1 MPNSCPINVGE
12 RLRTIAAVPLI
23 KNRKSGGNCL
33 DSRLRIW
40 GAGSNLFGRASHFND
55 LAVPALPRRRIR
67 SSLGQ
72 TMGQILA
79 APIRCILVAQL
90 VSPTAREM
98 TRGIGRSAPARDRS
112 WNGACCPI
120 HPNRHPGVADQN
132 LGLRARTSFWSP
144 LRDSHSSMPRGCSSR
159 KATIQMRC

>member
-23 KNRKSGGNCL
+23 KNRDIQRNCL
-33 DSRLRIW
+33 RLQTTNLGSGVRISP
-40 GAGSNLFGRASHFND
+40 GAPAISMTWSCLLCPDGEF
-55 LAVPALPRRRIR
+55 VPALDH
-67 SSLGQ
+67 
-72 TMGQILA
+72 GQILA

-98 TRGIGRSAPARDRS
+98 IRGIGRSAPARDHS